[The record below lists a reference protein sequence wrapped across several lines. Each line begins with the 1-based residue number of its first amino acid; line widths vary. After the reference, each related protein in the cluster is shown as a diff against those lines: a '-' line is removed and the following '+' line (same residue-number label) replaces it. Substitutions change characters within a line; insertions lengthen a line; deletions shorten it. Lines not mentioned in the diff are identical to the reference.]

1 MVETLRTRE
10 KEIINSIRSGLVDP
24 QSRGD
29 SYTDTLTATASQ
41 TTFELR
47 DIGIKYVDSITVNG
61 ALKEI
66 GYHYRLD
73 LGEGNNKSN
82 VIFKTGLDAGD
93 TVVVIY
99 HYGQTM
105 LYEGFQR
112 LESSLP
118 RMSMILNGASSEF
131 IAIGENGENGGGK
144 QKIWNVNYQIEVR
157 SSYAAQLKSLL
168 NELSNL
174 MDSLRQNT
182 PQLYKTLIITDVRYA
197 NYDFD
202 NMLRLYR
209 GRVFF
214 TVKWIVNFKWGKT
227 FIKGFRT
234 NMAYFPQTDYD
245 EDTTFAVTADNAYK
259 VGGNIKSLNWTAR
272 HNIIKTGSIG
282 DGRNYKQQLYGT
294 YDANGS
300 INWEVSDLS
309 FFRFGVGDIADIA
322 KFGTG
327 ASDSQPYAI
336 IDAELTGVDSST
348 ESNTAL
354 SAGDVT
360 DFSTVRIRPFSILA
374 YDTENATGSS
384 DYNES
389 VDLIYGAMMTDI
401 NVTASIGTPL
411 MATTNF
417 VARNINFKRNLPE
430 TMTPVFTD
438 EDESTDDGTTYAK
451 SPALSQAA
459 SQEAP
464 LMFYQGEV
472 QYGGNKLALVQSF
485 NLSLNNNFRI
495 FRGVG
500 DKFIKMPTTG
510 MRNFTATVNMLFSL
524 PNSDADLR
532 QGKPNVS
539 ETSILEIIKNYLGY
553 ESEAPFPITEELTPT
568 PDSVPAETKT
578 ITLKFEGTNN
588 AGNDKGAEI
597 NLYNVVPEGFG
608 HPVQLENGMV
618 EIAVTF
624 NVIGYPFNKTGDGSY
639 TGFDPEDGGTDLGAF
654 NPMFKFWTS

>member
-1 MVETLRTRE
+1 MAT
-10 KEIINSIRSGLVDP
+10 N
-24 QSRGD
+24 D
-29 SYTDTLTATASQ
+29 S
-41 TTFELR
+41 
-47 DIGIKYVDSITVNG
+47 
-61 ALKEI
+61 
-66 GYHYRLD
+66 
-73 LGEGNNKSN
+73 
-82 VIFKTGLDAGD
+82 
-93 TVVVIY
+93 
-99 HYGQTM
+99 
-105 LYEGFQR
+105 
-112 LESSLP
+112 
-118 RMSMILNGASSEF
+118 
-131 IAIGENGENGGGK
+131 
-144 QKIWNVNYQIEVR
+144 
-157 SSYAAQLKSLL
+157 
-168 NELSNL
+168 
-174 MDSLRQNT
+174 
-182 PQLYKTLIITDVRYA
+182 
-197 NYDFD
+197 
-202 NMLRLYR
+202 
-209 GRVFF
+209 
-214 TVKWIVNFKWGKT
+214 T

-309 FFRFGVGDIADIA
+309 FFRFGVGDIA

-417 VARNINFKRNLPE
+417 VARNINFKRNLPAAG
-430 TMTPVFTD
+430 TPNFASGVTPTD
-438 EDESTDDGTTYAK
+438 NGNTYAK
-451 SPALSQAA
+451 SNPLSQAA
-459 SQEAP
+459 SQESP

-472 QYGGNKLALVQSF
+472 KYGGNKLALVQSF

-524 PNSDADLR
+524 PNGDNDVE
-532 QGKPNVS
+532 QGKPDFG

-568 PDSVPAETKT
+568 PNSVPAETKT

-588 AGNDKGAEI
+588 EGNAKGAEI
-597 NLYNVVPEGFG
+597 NLYNAVPEGFG